1 MEVMQATQPAIG
13 TQSADFTG
21 TLPACGTAV
30 LSDGTDE
37 SGQGMSDADLEDAI
51 RRCGIAMEAAYSQY
65 RLYKRQADLDRA
77 HYHVGQQKIL
87 IGRRSP
93 EQVAR
98 MEAERGL
105 A

>member
-1 MEVMQATQPAIG
+1 MDFTQSAPPVG
-13 TQSADFTG
+13 TQSADMTG

-30 LSDGTDE
+30 LSDAADE
-37 SGQGMSDADLEDAI
+37 AGQPMTDADLEDAI

-77 HYHVGQQKIL
+77 HYHLRQQQTL

-105 A
+105 S

>member
-1 MEVMQATQPAIG
+1 MDFTQSTQPATS

-21 TLPACGTAV
+21 TLPACGTTV
-30 LSDGTDE
+30 LSDVADE

-65 RLYKRQADLDRA
+65 RLYKRQADLNRA